1 MKAKEIILLILI
13 VTVGIIFY
21 HAQTG
26 KIWIDWDWDEGIF
39 FGQEEFVY
47 EETEEITPPF
57 PPSLRVINAHG
68 HIEVEGS
75 DQDSISIVFEKR
87 IFRREQK
94 EADEVAEELNM
105 IVEKESDRIQISTN
119 REDFRKRRFRT
130 NFKVVIPEHMSVYVR
145 NSYGEVRV
153 IGTGETEIRNPN
165 GRIYAENIKGNLTAK
180 NSYKDVEVENI
191 HADCQIESR
200 SSIVTAIGVE
210 GSAHI
215 DHQYGK
221 IHFENIGQNATVDGS
236 YTEVRGEN
244 VAGLFDIQTSYRKI
258 DLSDVGPVQIR
269 TNNSQVDVT
278 GAKDSV
284 DIENR
289 YGKVELF
296 DIQGNVK
303 IDGRNLEVYGQSI
316 IGERISVST
325 SYRKV
330 ELSRFQA
337 KTLIT
342 LSNGDVGLE
351 PMDLTHPIEVN
362 GRYTDIQ
369 FYWQSGWRYPIE
381 ARARGGNIDWNVS
394 EGLSQ
399 SVDEENGY
407 KVLKAFDSEADKP
420 SILLNTTYG
429 SIRIEEY

>member
-26 KIWIDWDWDEGIF
+26 KIWIDWDWDEGIY

-47 EETEEITPPF
+47 EETEEIAPPF
-57 PPSLRVINAHG
+57 PLSLRIINAHG
-68 HIEVEGS
+68 HVEVEGS

-94 EADEVAEELNM
+94 QADEVADELNM

-130 NFKVVIPEHMSVYVR
+130 NFKVVIPEHMTVYVR
-145 NSYGEVRV
+145 NSYGEVR
-153 IGTGETEIRNPN
+153 ITGAGETEIRNPN
-165 GRIYAENIKGNLTAK
+165 GSVYADNITGNLTIK
-180 NSYKDVEVENI
+180 NSYKEVEVENI
-191 HADCQIESR
+191 QADCQIESR
-200 SSIVTAIGVE
+200 SSTVIAIGVE
-210 GSAHI
+210 GSAYI

-221 IHFENIGQNATVDGS
+221 IHCENIGQSVTVDGS
-236 YTEVRGEN
+236 YAEVHGQN
-244 VAGLFDIQTSYRKI
+244 VTGLFDVRTSYRKI

-269 TNNSQVDVT
+269 TRNSQIEVT

-289 YGKVELF
+289 YGKVELY
-296 DIQGNVK
+296 DIQGNLKV
-303 IDGRNLEVYGQSI
+303 DGRNLEVYGHSI
-316 IGERISVST
+316 IGESISVST

-330 ELSRFQA
+330 ELTRFQA
-337 KTLIT
+337 KTEIT
-342 LSNGDVGLE
+342 HSNGDVGLE
-351 PMDLTHPIEVN
+351 PLALTHPIEVN

-369 FYWQSGWRYPIE
+369 FYWESGWRYPIE
-381 ARARGGNIDWNVS
+381 ARAKGGNIEWNVS

-399 SVDEENGY
+399 SADEENGY
-407 KVLKAFDSEADKP
+407 KVIKAFDTETDKP